1 VRHRASPLHPDCELH
16 AYVIG
21 VAIGD
26 GNLSNP
32 NGRAVRL
39 RTTCDTKY
47 PLLIAKIR
55 SALERLLRRNKVTV
69 VACRQKCVNVS
80 VYSNQ
85 LEALL
90 GWRALGGSKQRQN
103 VLVPEWICGDRALS
117 IHCLRGLIETDG
129 CVYLDRGY
137 QMVSFSTVIPGLAQ
151 QVDEM
156 VRSLGFRPRLYRIRQ
171 CPGKASFKYQVRLSR
186 EVRAFLDLV
195 RPVKA

>member
-1 VRHRASPLHPDCELH
+1 VSLRALPLHPDSELH

-39 RTTCDTKY
+39 RITCDSSY
-47 PLLIAKIR
+47 PVLIAKIR
-55 SALERLLRRNKVTV
+55 SALERLLPRNKVAL
-69 VACRQKCVNVS
+69 VACRRKCVNVS

-85 LEALL
+85 LETLL
-90 GWRALGGSKQRQN
+90 GWKALGGSKQRQN
-103 VLVPEWICGDRALS
+103 VLVPEWICRDRALS

-171 CPGKASFKYQVRLSR
+171 CPGNASFKYQVRLSR

-195 RPVKA
+195 QPLKA